1 MSEPVAIGVD
11 VGATKILVGAV
22 TESGEVIASRRS
34 EVDGETQETTVRS
47 IEAALEDF
55 MRDWDGPVPLGIG
68 VGLVGQ
74 TDLKAGA
81 WLEAM
86 NLPIKDPVPL
96 GEELSDRYGIPVAL
110 DNDIH
115 AATLEEL
122 RWGIGREST
131 DFIYLNVGTGIA
143 AGLVFNAGL
152 LRGADNYAGEF
163 GHMVVQPDGPLC
175 SCGRRGCVEP
185 IASGG
190 GMLARVQER
199 LTDFPNSTLNAQT
212 EPLTAHSIFTAA
224 DAGDPLAIKIS
235 SDAVQALSIALTNL
249 VNLLNPEW
257 IVYGGGTLSDG
268 WLIEHIRVN
277 VETQPLLMTCKSL
290 KGILPSRLNPD
301 QVGLLGAAC
310 LAWNIDPSGRAM
322 ARL

>member
-1 MSEPVAIGVD
+1 MSKPVVIGVD

-22 TESGEVIASRRS
+22 TQAGDIIASRRS
-34 EVDGETQETTVRS
+34 PMDGETQATTLRS
-47 IEAALEDF
+47 IEASIEDF
-55 MRDWDGPVPLGIG
+55 TRNWYGLVPLAIG

-74 TDLKAGA
+74 TDPKAGT

-86 NLPIKDPVPL
+86 NLPIKSPVAL
-96 GEELSDRYGIPVAL
+96 GKQLSDRHGSPVTL
-110 DNDIH
+110 DNDVH
-115 AATLEEL
+115 AATLAEL

-143 AGLVFNAGL
+143 AGLVFNGGL
-152 LRGADNYAGEF
+152 LRGADNYAGEL
-163 GHMVVQPDGPLC
+163 GHMVVQLDGPLC
-175 SCGRRGCVEP
+175 PCGRRGCVEP

-190 GMLARVQER
+190 GMLARVQDR
-199 LTDFPNSTLNAQT
+199 LMDFPNSTLHSQI
-212 EPLTAHSIFTAA
+212 EHLTAHSIFTAA
-224 DAGDPLAIKIS
+224 DTGDPLGIKIS
-235 SDAVQALSIALTNL
+235 SDAIQALSIVLINL

-268 WLIEHIRVN
+268 WLIERVHVN
-277 VETQPLLMTCKSL
+277 VESQPLLMTRKSL

-310 LAWNIDPSGRAM
+310 LAWDLDLLQSV
-322 ARL
+322 